1 MGSGGKARDGGE
13 DFVGSFLPGKGF
25 RGLIVRANKIRDGV
39 NERTDAGFPIF
50 RGGSSPAF
58 KRSMHL

>member
-1 MGSGGKARDGGE
+1 MVLEAKRAMAARISSE
-13 DFVGSFLPGKGF
+13 VFCQGKGF
-25 RGLIVRANKIRDGV
+25 GGLIVRANKIRDGV